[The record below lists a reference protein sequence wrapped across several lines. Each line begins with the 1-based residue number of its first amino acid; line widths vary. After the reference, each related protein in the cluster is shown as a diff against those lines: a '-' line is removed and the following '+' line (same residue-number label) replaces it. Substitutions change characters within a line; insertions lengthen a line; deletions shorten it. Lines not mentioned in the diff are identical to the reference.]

1 MPEVEM
7 EHSGV
12 AVVTGA
18 GSGIG
23 RACAELLAA
32 RGDEVI
38 VADVDIHRA
47 RDVASAM
54 GEHARAWHMDVTDEG
69 SIWAAVAGIEVEIGP
84 VTKVVAN
91 AGIIQSAVTLPED
104 LALAEWNKVMDVD
117 LRGVFLTNRCFGQA
131 MAKRGKGAIVNIAS
145 ISGMRATP
153 LHVYSPA
160 KAAVIQLTQNL
171 AADWGRSGVRVN
183 AVSPGFVLTPI
194 LKQAIDDGHRDVRVL
209 EEGAALGRLLKPE
222 QIAQAVAFLL
232 SDEADAITGINLPV
246 DNGWLVAG
254 SLHTWG
260 GLRPSRVIPP
270 QT

>member
-1 MPEVEM
+1 MTDFKM
-7 EHSGV
+7 EHGAV
-12 AVVTGA
+12 AVITGA
-18 GSGIG
+18 ASGIG

-32 RGDEVI
+32 RGDAVI
-38 VADVDIHRA
+38 VADIDIDHARA
-47 RDVASAM
+47 VAAAI
-54 GEHARAWHMDVTDEG
+54 GGQARAWHVDVTDEG
-69 SIWAAVAGIEVEIGP
+69 SISAAAAGIEAEVGP

-91 AGIIQSAVTLPED
+91 AGIIQSAVALPED
-104 LALAEWNKVMDVD
+104 LTLAEWDKVMHVD

-131 MAKRGKGAIVNIAS
+131 MATRGTGAIVNIAS

-183 AVSPGFVLTPI
+183 AVSPI
-194 LKQAIDDGHRDVRVL
+194 LKQAIEDGHRDVKVL
-209 EEGAALGRLLKPE
+209 EENAALGRLLKPE

-232 SDEADAITGINLPV
+232 SEEADAITGINLPV

-270 QT
+270 QA